1 MFNFSFV
8 CRKSKAGKN
17 GLAPIELSII
27 INGERTY
34 ITLPQKANPS
44 TFSKD
49 IASRKNNDIQDYL
62 SAVRIKLN
70 SIINK
75 MMMDEEPITASSIK
89 NVFTNGTSNSHT
101 IKRVCNE
108 FCKQYQ
114 NKVEV
119 GEAANGTF
127 NKYLIAIDRFIEYFG
142 DTKEISSIKSN
153 DIINFKLYIKKTYN
167 YNDTTVALYLSKIK
181 TIITFAHNN
190 GYITINP
197 FANIKIGKR
206 EKEVEYLTQ
215 DEVDIIAHHHF
226 IGRLEN
232 IRDLFIFACNTGLSY
247 SDMSQLS
254 KMDIKQAEGVYYV
267 KKPRIKTGVLFTAIL
282 NDTAMEILHK
292 YNYQLPVI
300 SNQKYNAYLKEI
312 ADICQITK
320 PLHSHIARHTAATL
334 MLNKGYSIE
343 IVAKI
348 LGHSNTRM
356 TTHYAKLMDKTIFEV
371 AKKLG

>member
-8 CRKSKAGKN
+8 CRKSKAGRN

-27 INGERTY
+27 INKERTY

-44 TFSKD
+44 TFSRD

-70 SIINK
+70 TIINK

-89 NVFTNGTSNSHT
+89 AIFTNGTSNSHT

-119 GEAANGTF
+119 GEAVNGTF

-232 IRDLFIFACNTGLSY
+232 IRDLFVFACNTGLSY

-254 KMDIKQAEGVYYV
+254 KMDIKQAEGIYYV
-267 KKPRIKTGVLFTAIL
+267 KKPRIKTSVVYTAIL
-282 NDTAMEILHK
+282 NDTAMEILRK
-292 YNYQLPVI
+292 YNYKLPVI

-312 ADICQITK
+312 ADICNITK

>member
-8 CRKSKAGKN
+8 CRKSKAGRN

-44 TFSKD
+44 TFSRD

-75 MMMDEEPITASSIK
+75 MMMDEEPITALSIK
-89 NVFTNGTSNSHT
+89 NAFTNGTSNSHT

-153 DIINFKLYIKKTYN
+153 DIINFKLHIKKTYN

-215 DEVDIIAHHHF
+215 DEVDIIAHHQF

-232 IRDLFIFACNTGLSY
+232 IRDLFVFACNTGLSY

-267 KKPRIKTGVLFTAIL
+267 KKPRIKTSVIYTAIL
-282 NDTAMEILHK
+282 NDTAMEILRK

-300 SNQKYNAYLKEI
+300 SN
-312 ADICQITK
+312 
-320 PLHSHIARHTAATL
+320 
-334 MLNKGYSIE
+334 
-343 IVAKI
+343 
-348 LGHSNTRM
+348 
-356 TTHYAKLMDKTIFEV
+356 
-371 AKKLG
+371 